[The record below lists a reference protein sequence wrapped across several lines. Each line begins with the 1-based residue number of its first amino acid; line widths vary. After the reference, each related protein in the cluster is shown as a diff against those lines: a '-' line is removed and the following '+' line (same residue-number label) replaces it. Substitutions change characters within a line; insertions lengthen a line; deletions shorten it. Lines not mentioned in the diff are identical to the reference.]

1 MVVLAAGAFIVLVG
15 LIFSFRIMR
24 RGIGSLERSSERMRE
39 RIAGEERK
47 IAEDMRNMSSEEHM
61 DVTTAAVRD
70 LLRLTPGREACPVEV
85 EGRRLVLHLPEG
97 ELSLAL
103 AMQETSLRS
112 LHKRIQGHA
121 VWQVRGCRR
130 DADFHDVASAM
141 QHLDHILRGYEKE
154 AEELPQFARR
164 FAPPRG
170 KAQPAHRHHMSA
182 AVARLA
188 QGRPA
193 VKRGL
198 PGQ

>member
-1 MVVLAAGAFIVLVG
+1 MIVLAAGAFIVLVG

-24 RGIGSLERSSERMRE
+24 RGIGSLESSSQRLQEK
-39 RIAGEERK
+39 IDGEERR
-47 IAEDMRNMSSEEHM
+47 IAEDVRNMSSAEHM

-97 ELSLAL
+97 DVSLAL
-103 AMQETSLRS
+103 AMQEASLRS

-130 DADFHDVASAM
+130 DADFHDVGSAM
-141 QHLDHILRGYEKE
+141 RHLDHILRGHEKE

-164 FAPPRG
+164 FAPARG
-170 KAQPAHRHHMSA
+170 KALPAHRHMTA
-182 AVARLA
+182 AAGRLA

-193 VKRGL
+193 ARESL
-198 PGQ
+198 PGK

>member
-15 LIFSFRIMR
+15 LVFSFRIMR
-24 RGIGSLERSSERMRE
+24 RGIGSLERSTERMRE
-39 RIAGEERK
+39 RIEGEERK

-70 LLRLTPGREACPVEV
+70 LLRLTPGRENCPVEV

-97 ELSLAL
+97 EISLAL
-103 AMQETSLRS
+103 AMQEASLRS

-141 QHLDHILRGYEKE
+141 RHLDHILRGQEKE

-164 FAPPRG
+164 FAHPRG
-170 KAQPAHRHHMSA
+170 VVQPPHQQAPA
-182 AVARLA
+182 AVGRLA

-193 VKRGL
+193 MKRGL

>member
-39 RIAGEERK
+39 RIEGEERK
-47 IAEDMRNMSSEEHM
+47 ITEDMRNMSSEEHM

-70 LLRLTPGREACPVEV
+70 LLRLTPGREAIPVEV

-103 AMQETSLRS
+103 AMQEASLRS

-141 QHLDHILRGYEKE
+141 RHLDHILRGHEKE
-154 AEELPQFARR
+154 AEELPQFSRR

-170 KAQPAHRHHMSA
+170 KTLPAHRHHMSA

-193 VKRGL
+193 AKVGL
-198 PGQ
+198 PGK

>member
-24 RGIGSLERSSERMRE
+24 RGIGSLERSTERMRE
-39 RIAGEERK
+39 RIEGEERK

-97 ELSLAL
+97 EVSLAL
-103 AMQETSLRS
+103 AMQEASLRS

-141 QHLDHILRGYEKE
+141 RHLDHILLCNSTHLLYRSLLAEYEKLTGDTTPLLNFSYLTVSDTVYTA
-154 AEELPQFARR
+154 AEL
-164 FAPPRG
+164 
-170 KAQPAHRHHMSA
+170 M
-182 AVARLA
+182 RL
-188 QGRPA
+188 
-193 VKRGL
+193 KIL
-198 PGQ
+198 NL

>member
-39 RIAGEERK
+39 RIEGEERK

-70 LLRLTPGREACPVEV
+70 LLRLTPGREGCPVEV

-97 ELSLAL
+97 DLSLAL
-103 AMQETSLRS
+103 AIQETSLRS

-141 QHLDHILRGYEKE
+141 RHLDHILRGQEE
-154 AEELPQFARR
+154 ETAELPQFARR
-164 FAPPRG
+164 FAPSRGMALPRHSRT
-170 KAQPAHRHHMSA
+170 PA
-182 AVARLA
+182 AVGRLA

-193 VKRGL
+193 AKESL
-198 PGQ
+198 PGR

>member
-1 MVVLAAGAFIVLVG
+1 MIVLAAGAFIVLVG

-24 RGIGSLERSSERMRE
+24 RGIGSLESSSQRLQE
-39 RIAGEERK
+39 RIDGEERR
-47 IAEDMRNMSSEEHM
+47 IAEDVRNMSSAEHM

-70 LLRLTPGREACPVEV
+70 LLRLTPGRESCPVEV
-85 EGRRLVLHLPEG
+85 ENRRLVLHLPEG
-97 ELSLAL
+97 DVSLAL

-130 DADFHDVASAM
+130 DADFHDVGSAM
-141 QHLDHILRGYEKE
+141 RHLDHILRGHEIE

-164 FAPPRG
+164 FAQPRG
-170 KAQPAHRHHMSA
+170 TALPPHRHAPS

-193 VKRGL
+193 GRRSL
-198 PGQ
+198 PGM

>member
-1 MVVLAAGAFIVLVG
+1 
-15 LIFSFRIMR
+15 
-24 RGIGSLERSSERMRE
+24 
-39 RIAGEERK
+39 
-47 IAEDMRNMSSEEHM
+47 
-61 DVTTAAVRD
+61 
-70 LLRLTPGREACPVEV
+70 
-85 EGRRLVLHLPEG
+85 
-97 ELSLAL
+97 
-103 AMQETSLRS
+103 
-112 LHKRIQGHA
+112 
-121 VWQVRGCRR
+121 
-130 DADFHDVASAM
+130 M

-193 VKRGL
+193 VKRSL

>member
-1 MVVLAAGAFIVLVG
+1 MIVLAAGAFIVLVG

-24 RGIGSLERSSERMRE
+24 RGIGSLESSSQRLQE
-39 RIAGEERK
+39 RIDGEERR
-47 IAEDMRNMSSEEHM
+47 IAEDVRNMSGAEHM

-70 LLRLTPGREACPVEV
+70 LLRLTPGRESCPVEV

-141 QHLDHILRGYEKE
+141 RHLDHILRGHEE
-154 AEELPQFARR
+154 ETAELPQFARR
-164 FAPPRG
+164 FERPRG
-170 KAQPAHRHHMSA
+170 TALPVRRQAPA
-182 AVARLA
+182 AVGRLA

-193 VKRGL
+193 GRRSL
-198 PGQ
+198 PGM